1 MLTRF
6 RDKILFKLWDLADI
20 ISIQIFFKLILIL
33 RGVNVPFSANISKFS
48 INWPH
53 QLSIGQNCAFENNLV
68 FKYDSIWRKG
78 PNIIIGDNVFIGH
91 NTEFNISERISI
103 GNNCLIASNCK
114 FIDHDHGFS
123 DVNKPIRLQEP
134 KISPIIIENNVW
146 IGTSCIILKGVT
158 IGSGSIIGAGSLV
171 NRNVPPNEIWCGS
184 PAFQKKKR
192 V

>member
-1 MLTRF
+1 MLTKF

-20 ISIQIFFKLILIL
+20 ISIQILFKLILIL
-33 RGVNVPFSANISKFS
+33 RGAKVPFSAKISIFK

-53 QLSIGQNCAFENNLV
+53 QLSIGQNCVFENNLV

-78 PNIIIGDNVFIGH
+78 SNIIIGDNVFIGH

-103 GNNCLIASNCK
+103 GNDCLIASNCK

-123 DVNKPIRLQEP
+123 VVNKPIRLQEP
-134 KISPIIIENNVW
+134 KLSPIIIEDNVW

-171 NRNVPPNEIWCGS
+171 NKNVPPNEIWCGS
-184 PAFQKKKR
+184 PASQKKKR
-192 V
+192 I

>member
-1 MLTRF
+1 MLTKF
-6 RDKILFKLWDLADI
+6 RDKILFKLWDLSDI
-20 ISIQIFFKLILIL
+20 IFIQIFFKLILIL
-33 RGVNVPFSANISKFS
+33 RGAKVPFSAKISIFQ
-48 INWPH
+48 INWPN
-53 QLSIGQNCAFENNLV
+53 QLSIGQNCVFENNLV

-78 PNIIIGDNVFIGH
+78 SNIIIGGNVFIGH
-91 NTEFNISERISI
+91 NTEFNISDKISI
-103 GNNCLIASNCK
+103 GDDCLIASNCK

-123 DVNKPIRLQEP
+123 VANKPIRLQEP

-171 NRNVPPNEIWCGS
+171 NRNIPPNEVWCGS
-184 PAFQKKKR
+184 PAKFLKKR

>member
-6 RDKILFKLWDLADI
+6 RDKILFKLWNLADI

-33 RGVNVPFSANISKFS
+33 RGAKVPFSAKISIFK

-53 QLSIGQNCAFENNLV
+53 QLSIGQNCVFENNLA

-78 PNIIIGDNVFIGH
+78 SNIIIGDNVFIGH

-103 GNNCLIASNCK
+103 GNDCLIASNCK
-114 FIDHDHGFS
+114 FIDHYHGFS
-123 DVNKPIRLQEP
+123 VVNKPVRLQEP
-134 KISPIIIENNVW
+134 KISPIIIEDNVW

-184 PAFQKKKR
+184 PASQKKKR

>member
-1 MLTRF
+1 VLRKL
-6 RDKILFKLWDLADI
+6 RDKT
-20 ISIQIFFKLILIL
+20 FFKFSNLVDIVFVQLFFKILLLL
-33 RGVNVPFSANISKFS
+33 RGANVSLSANISRFS

-53 QLSIGQNCAFENNLV
+53 QISIGQNCIFENNLA
-68 FKYDSIWRKG
+68 FKYDSTWRKG

-91 NTEFNISERISI
+91 NTEFNISDRISI
-103 GNNCLIASNCK
+103 GDDCLIASNCK

-123 DVNKPIRLQEP
+123 VVNKPIRLQEP
-134 KISPIIIENNVW
+134 KLSPIIIEDNVW

-158 IGSGSIIGAGSLV
+158 IGSGSIIGAGSVV

-184 PAFQKKKR
+184 PASQKKKR

>member
-1 MLTRF
+1 MLTKF
-6 RDKILFKLWDLADI
+6 RDKILFKLWDLTDI
-20 ISIQIFFKLILIL
+20 ISIQIFFKTIL
-33 RGVNVPFSANISKFS
+33 RLRGAKVPLSAKISIFQ

-53 QLSIGQNCAFENNLV
+53 QLLIGQNCFFEHNLV

-103 GNNCLIASNCK
+103 GDDCLIASNCK

-123 DVNKPIRLQEP
+123 VVNKPIRLQEP
-134 KISPIIIENNVW
+134 KISPIIIEDNVW
-146 IGTSCIILKGVT
+146 IGTGCIILKGVT

-171 NRNVPPNEIWCGS
+171 NRNVPPNDIWCGS
-184 PAFQKKKR
+184 PAYQKKKR

>member
-1 MLTRF
+1 MLKKL
-6 RDKILFKLWDLADI
+6 RDLTLFKLSCFADFVFV
-20 ISIQIFFKLILIL
+20 QIFFKFFLLL
-33 RGVNVPFSANISKFS
+33 RGANIPFSANISKFS

-91 NTEFNISERISI
+91 NTEFNISDRISI
-103 GNNCLIASNCK
+103 GDDCLIASNCK

-123 DVNKPIRLQEP
+123 VVNKPIRLQEP
-134 KISPIIIENNVW
+134 KLSPIIIEDNVW

-158 IGSGSIIGAGSLV
+158 IGSGSIIGAGSVV

-184 PAFQKKKR
+184 PASQKKKR

>member
-1 MLTRF
+1 MLTKF

-20 ISIQIFFKLILIL
+20 ISIQIFFKIILIL
-33 RGVNVPFSANISKFS
+33 RGTKVPFSAKISFFQ

-53 QLSIGQNCAFENNLV
+53 QLSIGQNCTFENNLV

-78 PNIIIGDNVFIGH
+78 PNIIIGDNVFIGR

-103 GNNCLIASNCK
+103 GNDCLIASNCK

-123 DVNKPIRLQEP
+123 HVNKPIRIQEP
-134 KISPIIIENNVW
+134 KISPIIIEDNVW

-184 PAFQKKKR
+184 PASQKKKR

>member
-6 RDKILFKLWDLADI
+6 RDKILFKLWNLADI

-33 RGVNVPFSANISKFS
+33 RGAKVPFSAKISIFK

-53 QLSIGQNCAFENNLV
+53 QLSIGQNCVFENNLA

-78 PNIIIGDNVFIGH
+78 SNIIIGDNVFIGH

-103 GNNCLIASNCK
+103 GNDCLIASNCK

-123 DVNKPIRLQEP
+123 VVNKPVRLQEP
-134 KISPIIIENNVW
+134 KISPIIIEDNVW

-184 PAFQKKKR
+184 PASQKKKR